1 MTKTLF
7 GRTSLIVTSTMLAFL
22 ITTITIAGY
31 FIILPVGKRNAED
44 LASLILLSAK
54 TYVGLPPE
62 TKQDFINELSTNHQ
76 LYWGHR
82 Q

>member
-54 TYVGLPPE
+54 T
-62 TKQDFINELSTNHQ
+62 
-76 LYWGHR
+76 
-82 Q
+82 